1 MYIETV
7 FYKLEKMVII
17 ISDDKSYIALM
28 QYVRIDFP
36 NQHLCF
42 LALSITFRMS
52 EVITISEI

>member
-1 MYIETV
+1 
-7 FYKLEKMVII
+7 MVII